1 MDINITYEDGLRLS
15 ELRGQLA
22 QFQYNLDHIDLTALP
37 YWLATC
43 AVIGFGLALL
53 SSWLYISYT
62 ERKEIIINGRWTV
75 VKRRDVDSRIWTVGT
90 FVAATLICMLA
101 CMIMEAYL
109 SNSIQSD
116 MSNVQAQIDAILSK
130 YGS

>member
-1 MDINITYEDGLRLS
+1 
-15 ELRGQLA
+15 
-22 QFQYNLDHIDLTALP
+22 
-37 YWLATC
+37 
-43 AVIGFGLALL
+43 
-53 SSWLYISYT
+53 
-62 ERKEIIINGRWTV
+62 
-75 VKRRDVDSRIWTVGT
+75 
-90 FVAATLICMLA
+90 VAATLICMLA

>member
-1 MDINITYEDGLRLS
+1 MDMNITYEDGLRLS

-22 QFQYNLDHIDLTALP
+22 QFQYNIDHIDLTVLP

-62 ERKEIIINGRWTV
+62 GREETIINGRWTV
-75 VKRRDVDSRIWTVGT
+75 VKKRDVDSRIWTVGT